1 MVYYV
6 TRLSEKKKVHAHC
19 QIVYRSDYTTL
30 DMLEIQKSGIRQMS
44 LDFFFTCPES
54 HRRPHHSCWTS
65 AASVPPLPYY
75 WNYCPWRIPSFE
87 RQESHRSQHTYPPY
101 YITKSLFCRQPRRG
115 ALRELLSEIW
125 ENPLFRENFVYY
137 FFGSRNRKWKIKR
150 HLLLY
155 FDPDEIWWDECPP
168 PDGGQRSVK
177 NNVYYFH
184 IKNSGN
190 VLKINIKG
198 QNN

>member
-44 LDFFFTCPES
+44 LHFFFTCPES

-87 RQESHRSQHTYPPY
+87 RQGSHRSQHTYPPY
-101 YITKSLFCRQPRRG
+101 YITRSLFCRQPRRG

-125 ENPLFRENFVYY
+125 EIRCFEKILFIIFLVAETGSEKLSDTCCCTSIPMKKFDEMNAPLPTAA
-137 FFGSRNRKWKIKR
+137 SA
-150 HLLLY
+150 L
-155 FDPDEIWWDECPP
+155 
-168 PDGGQRSVK
+168 
-177 NNVYYFH
+177 
-184 IKNSGN
+184 
-190 VLKINIKG
+190 
-198 QNN
+198 